1 MLLDTCELVPIVN
14 VIVNYK
20 DSEDEGLDVVFAA
33 LGNPD
38 RRRMVDLLA
47 IRPASIGQL
56 ADHVGMSLPAINRHI
71 TVLEE
76 AGLVRR
82 RKHGR
87 INFLALRRE
96 PLRRLQDWAN
106 RYHAYWGTDEETL
119 ENYIAAIERADRPPV
134 ADNDT
139 DAAAT
144 TATTD
149 PKENQR

>member
-1 MLLDTCELVPIVN
+1 M
-14 VIVNYK
+14 NYRNRH
-20 DSEDEGLDVVFAA
+20 DDGLDAVFAA

-71 TVLEE
+71 GVLEE
-76 AGLVRR
+76 AGLVQR

-87 INFLALRRE
+87 VNFLALRRE
-96 PLRRLQDWAN
+96 PLRRLQDWTN

-119 ENYIAAIERADRPPV
+119 ENYIAAIERADRPSV
-134 ADNDT
+134 ADIDT
-139 DAAAT
+139 VTDSATEAAP

-149 PKENQR
+149 PKEKQQ